1 MEPSLVLTT
10 YEGRKFAKY
19 RLSMDEEAVRATLGL
34 GCCGGCAFNTG
45 TTCKFY
51 QLIHSSKG
59 RDCRDGLGFNYIYE
73 EVT

>member
-45 TTCKFY
+45 TTCQFY
-51 QLIHSSKG
+51 RFIHSG
-59 RDCRDGLGFNYIYE
+59 CRDCRDGRGFHYVYM